1 MDMVLLRPIYRR
13 LLIFST
19 VPNGSHSHRIELHTF
34 SPTTKA
40 RKLGR
45 GLHETFLDTLP
56 QVTHR
61 IL

>member
-1 MDMVLLRPIYRR
+1 MDIVLPRPVYCR
-13 LLIFST
+13 LLILST
-19 VPNGSHSHRIELHTF
+19 VPNGSHSHRAKLHTF

-56 QVTHR
+56 
-61 IL
+61 